1 LLTITLSR
9 VQISDRQVEDNGKG
23 LGILKKRKVVKK
35 VVGYADA
42 WPLWN
47 VKKPQPSVGA
57 SSAVRKNS
65 SLLFNDFYHEFGDDL
80 FLFHGLGLFKGFFF

>member
-1 LLTITLSR
+1 M
-9 VQISDRQVEDNGKG
+9 QISGRQVEDNGKG
-23 LGILKKRKVVKK
+23 LGILKKRKVVKE

-57 SSAVRKNS
+57 SSAVGKNS
-65 SLLFNDFYHEFGDDL
+65 NLLFNDFYHKIFNNL
-80 FLFHGLGLFKGFFF
+80 FLLHGLGLFNGFFF